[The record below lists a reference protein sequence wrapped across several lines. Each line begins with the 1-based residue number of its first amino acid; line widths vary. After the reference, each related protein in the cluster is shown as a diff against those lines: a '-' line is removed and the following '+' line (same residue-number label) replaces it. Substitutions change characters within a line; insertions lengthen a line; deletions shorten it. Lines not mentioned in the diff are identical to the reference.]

1 MLTMAQKRKRNAIL
15 SAVIGWILSLII
27 LVPFAVIVV
36 NSFKTTRDSAM
47 MNLEWP
53 RDGWVLSNYAEVL
66 NGRQI
71 VRSFFN
77 SLLIASGCVLVCVVV
92 TAMAMFVIKRRKS
105 KLHRVIFYM
114 FFAGLIA
121 PVNYITVLQVLKAL
135 HLNGTYWGTILT
147 YAALGIPFTAFMYYN
162 FIGTIPTEIDEAA
175 IIDGTNISQLF
186 FQVIF
191 PLLKPV
197 TVTVAT
203 LTFISAVHA
212 VADNIPAAAAVQLL
226 PDDGADG
233 VQLLGRHAAGMGQDL
248 RGHCAYAHPDSDCVY
263 RNAKAYHCRHDLW
276 SRQGLIFE
284 TIL

>member
-121 PVNYITVLQVLKAL
+121 PVNYITALQVLKAL
-135 HLNGTYWGTILT
+135 HLNGTYLGTILT
-147 YAALGIPFTAFMYYN
+147 YAALGIPFAAFMYYN

-203 LTFISAVHA
+203 LTFISAWNDFVSPLYLLNSSSKWTMVLMVYNYWGVMQQEWGKICA
-212 VADNIPAAAAVQLL
+212 VIVLTLIPILIVYIAMQK
-226 PDDGADG
+226 
-233 VQLLGRHAAGMGQDL
+233 HIIAGMTSGAVK
-248 RGHCAYAHPDSDCVY
+248 G
-263 RNAKAYHCRHDLW
+263 
-276 SRQGLIFE
+276 
-284 TIL
+284 